1 MDKDKFLSMTKYQK
15 RRYNLINTALLI
27 INCQHSTL
35 YVPFELVDLAG
46 GIAGRG

>member
-1 MDKDKFLSMTKYQK
+1 MMTKYQK
-15 RRYNLINTALLI
+15 RRYNLINTALT
-27 INCQHSTL
+27 NSCQHSTL